1 MFFGEAGSGGESTFG
16 SSVGSWNGLF
26 TTNLNW
32 ADSFGRGI
40 LGDTTPTSITTS
52 SSII

>member
-1 MFFGEAGSGGESTFG
+1 MFFGEAGSGGESNGF
-16 SSVGSWNGLF
+16 VGSWNGLF

-40 LGDTTPTSITTS
+40 LG
-52 SSII
+52 